1 MRVKG
6 HFTRSLGTP
15 DWVVE
20 HLGGI
25 RIYGEDKLAIS
36 RLPTQKRFQP
46 QINIRHADRKRGGG
60 GGCSPSGDPSALH
73 GVQYHSSASSSPGG
87 SFPPCRMRGVA
98 LPYLDPPG
106 AILP

>member
-60 GGCSPSGDPSALH
+60 GAPHLETQALCMGYSITQVH
-73 GVQYHSSASSSPGG
+73 PLLLGAVS
-87 SFPPCRMRGVA
+87 
-98 LPYLDPPG
+98 LPVG
-106 AILP
+106 